1 MKRRLKTAVM
11 LLFVEKSLHRQTRTI
26 LIVKANHLD
35 THRLA
40 FLQVVGDLIDTFV
53 GDLADVQQ
61 TVLTG
66 QQTDNGTKIKQ
77 LDNGA
82 FVNLAH
88 FDIGRDL
95 FDALLSEFSTLRI
108 VGSNRHR
115 AVVFDVNLATGFFTQ
130 TADRGTALTDHV
142 TDLFRID
149 LEGEQTRSPNGEF
162 LGAVAGHFVHLA
174 EDCMRPS

>member
-66 QQTDNGTKIKQ
+66 QQTDNGTKIS
-77 LDNGA
+77 
-82 FVNLAH
+82 V
-88 FDIGRDL
+88 
-95 FDALLSEFSTLRI
+95 
-108 VGSNRHR
+108 
-115 AVVFDVNLATGFFTQ
+115 
-130 TADRGTALTDHV
+130 
-142 TDLFRID
+142 
-149 LEGEQTRSPNGEF
+149 
-162 LGAVAGHFVHLA
+162 
-174 EDCMRPS
+174 

>member
-1 MKRRLKTAVM
+1 M
-11 LLFVEKSLHRQTRTI
+11 
-26 LIVKANHLD
+26 
-35 THRLA
+35 
-40 FLQVVGDLIDTFV
+40 
-53 GDLADVQQ
+53 
-61 TVLTG
+61 
-66 QQTDNGTKIKQ
+66 
-77 LDNGA
+77 
-82 FVNLAH
+82 
-88 FDIGRDL
+88 
-95 FDALLSEFSTLRI
+95 RI

-174 EDCMRPS
+174 EDVHAAFVSLSQSSLHDFGRDTFNLDVHLKSGHTFSVPAT